1 MLVLRGEWNKLP
13 QANKTHLNV
22 TLQNTISNLS
32 NTPAYNLC
40 QHVIR
45 VVNNPWNDPTL
56 KKIIDGET
64 ISDSEGKQIN
74 MSSSLVCS
82 KSLKLVQG
90 TNFVWRR
97 CQRFLPSGSIGYA
110 MISAETS
117 RLG

>member
-32 NTPAYNLC
+32 NTPAYDLC

-56 KKIIDGET
+56 KKIIDGES
-64 ISDSEGKQIN
+64 ISESEGNKIILLN
-74 MSSSLVCS
+74 ILV
-82 KSLKLVQG
+82 
-90 TNFVWRR
+90 
-97 CQRFLPSGSIGYA
+97 Y
-110 MISAETS
+110 
-117 RLG
+117 